1 MAADRITS
9 EHLFDFFLL
18 TPLSSAF
25 AEEAAQEHAP
35 SSLDAPGFHVFGTML
50 LPRNYKNLSIKE
62 KGNTDPNIH

>member
-50 LPRNYKNLSIKE
+50 LPTNYKNL
-62 KGNTDPNIH
+62 